1 MEQTLYHKFLR
12 TAALTLSLVLLFQS
26 GILSPLTR
34 ELSDGTGRYV
44 ATAISMNASVTP
56 NEINTLSAQLEQ
68 QKQALDQRE
77 IAVKLK
83 EDSAGNTSNI
93 STFILSVVLFILLV
107 LVVLNYVLDYIRGR
121 AMKITNEQTA

>member
-56 NEINTLSAQLEQ
+56 NEINTLSAQLEE

-107 LVVLNYVLDYIRGR
+107 LVVLNYVLDYLRGR

>member
-1 MEQTLYHKFLR
+1 
-12 TAALTLSLVLLFQS
+12 
-26 GILSPLTR
+26 
-34 ELSDGTGRYV
+34 
-44 ATAISMNASVTP
+44 MNASVTP
-56 NEINTLSAQLEQ
+56 NEINTLSAQLEE

-107 LVVLNYVLDYIRGR
+107 LVVLNYVLDYLRGR